1 MKRHNVVIP
10 FVLAGCAAIFQPA
23 ARLAAECCGGGVKSM
38 APSGGKGHAD
48 ANANC
53 TPSPMKVRVNY
64 TGSSAA
70 ELRVDNHVIPLPAG
84 GGKVV
89 KQLPATFQVAPGQ
102 RVKLNLTG
110 PGGSAATPDQE
121 AGVSWSFGPKD
132 KEEEC
137 KKEEIVG
144 SSTCEDC
151 GAQAKL
157 NGGVGS
163 LTHAKCGDPDD
174 NTQNPEGAD
183 KDEQGSGKPCATN
196 GNLYK
201 DTGGNDR
208 MSAAATHLPI
218 YLGAGVRK
226 GWSAGVLNVSGNPGI
241 VGNYVLTG
249 AEITTAA
256 CSVTGAM
263 PATSTGWKTAKGA
276 VTTRQVSSTPG
287 SEVAE
292 FKFYHPETYTVGP
305 STIDISGY
313 PHRSTLVTKLPPSSP
328 ACPDSAVYTDG
339 GVRTHVQT
347 YDETTGD
354 LLTDSTV
361 TVWRSAHADSAAGA
375 AGVRTSLMIEEEGGI
390 VLREHKSVTTVYTA
404 PTRRKVEHQIWIGG
418 SGAPGAIPTQ
428 YDETWQLFAWGEE
441 LIQENSYPDGKA
453 DDAAI
458 IRREHAWWESAADV
472 DRYSSY
478 KLMLEKH
485 GSMAGGVPGG
495 TWHTGT
501 WKAMWPEADGGNT
514 VSVEL
519 SPWKAGGTEPT
530 AATTLATLQGYAA
543 SAADYVTVKTTTTP
557 NGQWLATE
565 KRIGGVTVARSED
578 ANASETLS
586 EVVTYANAT
595 TTFLVRTEHDVSEHF
610 YMQPVAQYELRA
622 GATNYGDSQYLIAKS
637 SWFRKLMYPDPGTPS
652 DVLLAT
658 PSPSGSGEAPW
669 MVEWFTRR
677 EFPESV
683 PSGAGAASDNM
694 IKTASLIDRKSGNIL
709 AELTF
714 LSTTDASSADT
725 FPGNAGDVLLATKV
739 WNYDSAD
746 RPLSMS
752 LNGSERE
759 SWSYSSPT
767 DATRAVIH
775 TDEDGLQTTAVKDL
789 LGRQLAKTIHAN
801 GTAGQN
807 DVVTTWN
814 HGFRATKPGSRVTET
829 TSGGGAWV
837 RVTVKEYD
845 ALDRPTY
852 TKDEAN
858 IEHVIA
864 YAVNGSGDHTKT
876 TTLMSAVNVTQFID
890 VDFRGGQAKS
900 RGGSAVV
907 EETFLYS
914 RSAYSTVTL
923 QYRNSNLIT
932 MATTDGMQRLVS
944 LYYPVS
950 GTDTGT
956 TTYFTETI
964 QYDALGR
971 VAARN
976 VPVPSGTLYEV
987 HTWTR
992 LGADSYA
999 HDAALS
1005 ADANFDNGDASRQ
1018 RTVTRYLNA
1027 APYGGSTLLMW
1038 EAVEQYEANG
1048 AGTWHGSP
1056 AISRRKPLQEV
1067 AMTINSVANQVAVEE
1082 TNDGGMRTLTA
1093 ESRNRA
1099 GRTVTLRAWKN
1110 SSTVHRSVV
1119 IANGLPTTFT
1129 GPEQTGGLTL
1139 DYTPLRE
1146 PNAEASFETYP
1157 FWPRREIEP
1166 STGRV
1171 IATRL
1176 PRRAAGTDITTG
1188 TYTYYTWSNT
1198 NAGRVASYTDT
1209 STGGV
1214 TYYKYND
1221 RGQLTHQWGSGTY
1234 PHRWSYDNLGRRTQ
1248 LDTWRTTASSG
1259 VNWTTGIWPANADT
1273 TGSSARSSTTWNYV
1287 GLTQLLYQKTYPDAG
1302 LGNRT
1307 VVQTYNAAGTLAQ
1320 RIAQRGTTKT
1330 YTYDTY
1336 GRLQWLNYSD
1346 ATPDVEFTYNAH
1358 SGRTETMKEGN
1369 LTPPTFTPHRT
1380 TTFGYRFDGSTSSE
1394 TITDTAGATI
1404 SLQRNYDSL
1413 GRRSA
1418 MTLAWNQAPTGIV
1431 NSPALT
1437 YNYDTRQRLS
1447 SMTTST
1453 VMSTITATIARTGT
1467 SASTYVSDGYLLGGY
1482 GFSNSF
1488 TRDIYGRVTSQSYS
1502 GASSFSSTMRWNGD
1516 RLVAR
1521 GKSSA
1526 ADRWEYRYNAKGEV
1540 AQAWKQL
1547 NAATTVPTT
1556 GEVKAGTG
1564 NTYAYD
1570 DIGNR
1575 TNHVDVGRATVGTG
1589 STDTLTPT
1597 DTRTTTY
1604 NTNILNQYTGVVNP
1618 QYFNVQGIRSGTS
1631 TIVVNGDTVDTP
1643 TPTADSGYQPGG
1655 TGTYFRDEVPNTT
1668 PSGTSS
1674 PDIYEAVKVTQ
1685 NGNPFAVDDP
1695 VQYVPRLLQSHTYDL
1710 DGNLLTDGRW
1720 TYTYDAADRLIRMV
1734 SVAWSQPAT
1743 GTDIPAATVPATSLE
1758 FGYDGFG
1765 RRIRKKVH
1773 TQPYGSSTWTLVS
1786 WEAFVYDGWNMVT
1799 AYNLTSASA
1808 PAPGSGTLG
1817 GVVAGIKQNYIWG
1830 PDTGSK
1836 LDAREDWQAAGGVGG
1851 LLAGLYIN
1859 PSTGG
1864 YSVRIPAM
1872 NHMGNVLNVD
1882 WGDVYTGGAWYNGTA
1897 HIYDYDAFG
1906 KEVRSTT
1913 YYGIADSFPFRYSTK
1928 YTDGETGLNYY
1939 GYRYYDPAKGRW
1951 LNRDPSEERGG
1962 LNLSGWSFN
1971 NPLNSYDYLG
1981 LRPEWNHDLPQQ
1993 FKPWFNERGITDID
2007 AKEYGTML
2015 DSKLHTGKGGLHPR
2029 YNNEWKKFKE
2039 ANPNA
2044 TKAEIEAFKDK
2055 LKRETFKDIFDT
2067 GTPAT
2072 QGHKEWLNAN
2082 RRAARLARLAK
2093 LRGNP
2098 CLKGLLAAGGG
2109 LTLYD
2114 LAANNDE
2121 IGDEFA
2127 TLLEEIIQCRE
2138 GGGEDPAVLAG
2149 RAGELAQRLGAG
2161 VLASRITTDV
2171 LKCCD
2176 CSSK

>member
-1 MKRHNVVIP
+1 
-10 FVLAGCAAIFQPA
+10 
-23 ARLAAECCGGGVKSM
+23 
-38 APSGGKGHAD
+38 
-48 ANANC
+48 
-53 TPSPMKVRVNY
+53 
-64 TGSSAA
+64 
-70 ELRVDNHVIPLPAG
+70 
-84 GGKVV
+84 
-89 KQLPATFQVAPGQ
+89 
-102 RVKLNLTG
+102 
-110 PGGSAATPDQE
+110 
-121 AGVSWSFGPKD
+121 
-132 KEEEC
+132 
-137 KKEEIVG
+137 
-144 SSTCEDC
+144 
-151 GAQAKL
+151 
-157 NGGVGS
+157 
-163 LTHAKCGDPDD
+163 
-174 NTQNPEGAD
+174 
-183 KDEQGSGKPCATN
+183 
-196 GNLYK
+196 
-201 DTGGNDR
+201 
-208 MSAAATHLPI
+208 
-218 YLGAGVRK
+218 
-226 GWSAGVLNVSGNPGI
+226 
-241 VGNYVLTG
+241 
-249 AEITTAA
+249 
-256 CSVTGAM
+256 
-263 PATSTGWKTAKGA
+263 
-276 VTTRQVSSTPG
+276 
-287 SEVAE
+287 
-292 FKFYHPETYTVGP
+292 
-305 STIDISGY
+305 
-313 PHRSTLVTKLPPSSP
+313 
-328 ACPDSAVYTDG
+328 
-339 GVRTHVQT
+339 
-347 YDETTGD
+347 
-354 LLTDSTV
+354 
-361 TVWRSAHADSAAGA
+361 
-375 AGVRTSLMIEEEGGI
+375 
-390 VLREHKSVTTVYTA
+390 
-404 PTRRKVEHQIWIGG
+404 
-418 SGAPGAIPTQ
+418 
-428 YDETWQLFAWGEE
+428 
-441 LIQENSYPDGKA
+441 
-453 DDAAI
+453 
-458 IRREHAWWESAADV
+458 
-472 DRYSSY
+472 
-478 KLMLEKH
+478 
-485 GSMAGGVPGG
+485 
-495 TWHTGT
+495 
-501 WKAMWPEADGGNT
+501 
-514 VSVEL
+514 
-519 SPWKAGGTEPT
+519 
-530 AATTLATLQGYAA
+530 
-543 SAADYVTVKTTTTP
+543 
-557 NGQWLATE
+557 
-565 KRIGGVTVARSED
+565 
-578 ANASETLS
+578 
-586 EVVTYANAT
+586 
-595 TTFLVRTEHDVSEHF
+595 
-610 YMQPVAQYELRA
+610 
-622 GATNYGDSQYLIAKS
+622 
-637 SWFRKLMYPDPGTPS
+637 
-652 DVLLAT
+652 
-658 PSPSGSGEAPW
+658 
-669 MVEWFTRR
+669 
-677 EFPESV
+677 
-683 PSGAGAASDNM
+683 
-694 IKTASLIDRKSGNIL
+694 
-709 AELTF
+709 
-714 LSTTDASSADT
+714 
-725 FPGNAGDVLLATKV
+725 
-739 WNYDSAD
+739 
-746 RPLSMS
+746 
-752 LNGSERE
+752 
-759 SWSYSSPT
+759 
-767 DATRAVIH
+767 
-775 TDEDGLQTTAVKDL
+775 
-789 LGRQLAKTIHAN
+789 
-801 GTAGQN
+801 
-807 DVVTTWN
+807 
-814 HGFRATKPGSRVTET
+814 
-829 TSGGGAWV
+829 
-837 RVTVKEYD
+837 
-845 ALDRPTY
+845 
-852 TKDEAN
+852 
-858 IEHVIA
+858 
-864 YAVNGSGDHTKT
+864 
-876 TTLMSAVNVTQFID
+876 
-890 VDFRGGQAKS
+890 
-900 RGGSAVV
+900 
-907 EETFLYS
+907 
-914 RSAYSTVTL
+914 
-923 QYRNSNLIT
+923 

-1320 RIAQRGTTKT
+1320 RIAQRGTTET
-1330 YTYDTY
+1330 YTYDPY

-1859 PSTGG
+1859 PRTGG
-1864 YSVRIPAM
+1864 DSVRIPAM